1 MKTIEQ
7 LSLVS
12 AVMYALAAGLLAAI
26 AVGMMALAVLD
37 IWQAYSAGARLDSA
51 LLDSVGL
58 VIVAVAVIDVSK
70 YLMEEGVVRRQEL
83 RAPGEARAA
92 LTKFLS
98 IIIMAIALETLMFVF
113 DSGRTSMRDLVY
125 PAVLLFA
132 VILAPVA
139 LGLFQLF
146 SRKAEAI
153 SGKDQG

>member
-1 MKTIEQ
+1 MKTIAQ

-12 AVMYALAAGLLAAI
+12 AVMYALAASLLAAI
-26 AVGMMALAVLD
+26 AIAMMVIAATGVWKAFAAGEPLD
-37 IWQAYSAGARLDSA
+37 GA

-58 VIVAVAVIDVSK
+58 IIVSVAVIDVSK

-83 RAPGEARAA
+83 RAPAEARGA

-113 DSGRTSMRDLVY
+113 AAGRTGMEDLVY
-125 PAVLLFA
+125 PALLLFA

-139 LGLFQLF
+139 LGLFQRL
-146 SRKAEAI
+146 SREAESAAKRQD
-153 SGKDQG
+153 G

>member
-12 AVMYALAAGLLAAI
+12 AAMYALAAGLLAAI
-26 AVGMMALAVLD
+26 AVAMMALAVLD
-37 IWQAYSAGARLDSA
+37 VWRAYSAGERLDGA

-83 RAPGEARAA
+83 RAPSEARAA

-113 DSGRTSMRDLVY
+113 DSGRTSMRDLIY

-139 LGLFQLF
+139 LGLFQYF
-146 SRKAEAI
+146 SRMAEAI
-153 SGKDQG
+153 SGEDRG